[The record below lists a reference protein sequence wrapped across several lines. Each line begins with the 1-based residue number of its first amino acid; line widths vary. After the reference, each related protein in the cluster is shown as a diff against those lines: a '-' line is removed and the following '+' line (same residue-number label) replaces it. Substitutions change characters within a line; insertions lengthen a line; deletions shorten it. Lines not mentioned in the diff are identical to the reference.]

1 MHPRPI
7 FYLLAT
13 ISYTKGKQKL
23 KKEEWIVTKYE
34 TAREIMVN
42 DSKTMD
48 SLRDRIYG
56 SNYKGDKTIV
66 IVKINSSKVIGY
78 ESRQ

>member
-42 DSKTMD
+42 DAKTMD
-48 SLRDRIYG
+48 SLKRPHLRIELQG
-56 SNYKGDKTIV
+56 REDHRNCKD
-66 IVKINSSKVIGY
+66 
-78 ESRQ
+78 

>member
-1 MHPRPI
+1 MM
-7 FYLLAT
+7 AT
-13 ISYTKGKQKL
+13 ISYSKGKQKL
-23 KKEEWIVTKYE
+23 KKEEWVVTKYE

-66 IVKINSSKVIGY
+66 IVKINSSKIVGY
-78 ESRQ
+78 GT

>member
-48 SLRDRIYG
+48 SLETASTDRTTRETRP
-56 SNYKGDKTIV
+56 S
-66 IVKINSSKVIGY
+66 
-78 ESRQ
+78 